1 MSPNAFIGHA
11 EHPTD
16 SELVSALGPVKALWD
31 QLIDDLAD
39 ECGVAGQE
47 WNSYSP
53 KAGWS
58 LRLKREQRNI
68 VYLSPCS
75 GCFRV
80 SFALGDKAV
89 QAARQSKLPPRVLK
103 IINEAKRYAEGT
115 GVRLEVKASKDLAAV
130 KKLAAIKLAN

>member
-1 MSPNAFIGHA
+1 MSPNAFIGKA
-11 EHPTD
+11 KKPTD
-16 SELVSALGPVKALWD
+16 GALTAALGPAKAIWD
-31 QLIDDLAD
+31 QLVAGLTD
-39 ECGVAGQE
+39 ECGVVDQE

-68 VYLSPCS
+68 VYLSPRR
-75 GCFRV
+75 GCFLV

-89 QAARQSKLPPRVLK
+89 QAARQSKLPPRVIK

-115 GVRLEVKASKDLAAV
+115 GVRLEVKTPKDLAAV
-130 KKLAAIKLAN
+130 KTLAAIKLAN